1 MAGTIPL
8 SMTQQFDPLG
18 DPLSG
23 GLLYFFVA
31 GTVSTPQNAF
41 KDIALTQ
48 PWPNPITLDVAG
60 RVPQVFLADGL
71 IKIRLTDNAGVVQLS
86 ADNIQVIGASSGG
99 GGGGGSV
106 DATTIFQTGDIK
118 KRYGV
123 GIHAGWVRANARTI
137 GNSASGA
144 TELADSLLA
153 NALFQYL
160 WNTDPNLVVI
170 GGRGSTS
177 LADWDAGKQMTLPDG
192 RGTAF
197 AGMDDMGNTAANR
210 LTASYFGANATV
222 LGARG
227 GAQSNTLTGFQLG
240 SHAHGATIFDPGHT
254 HNLLRDA
261 SPVSAVSFVD
271 DGGTGLPTTGGT
283 GRTNSTNHSLS
294 IIEGYTGV
302 RIWDGTTLDQT
313 AGAGGNQPHA
323 NVQPTMVV
331 TFYLKL

>member
-18 DPLSG
+18 NPLSG

-123 GIHAGWVRANARTI
+123 GIHTGWVRANARTI
-137 GNSASGA
+137 GNSLSSA
-144 TELADSLLA
+144 TELADPSA
-153 NALFQYL
+153 QALFIYL
-160 WNTDPNLVVI
+160 WGVDPNLVVI
-170 GGRGSTS
+170 GGRGSTG
-177 LADWDAGKQMTLPDG
+177 LADWNAGKQMTLPDG

-197 AGMDDMGNTAANR
+197 AGMDDMGNTAAGR
-210 LTASYFGANATV
+210 LTTKLFRRQCRGAGREGRHLKTSRLAHGNHACHTRIWN
-222 LGARG
+222 GYPCSAGNHHRSI
-227 GAQSNTLTGFQLG
+227 QMS
-240 SHAHGATIFDPGHT
+240 AHGAPW
-254 HNLLRDA
+254 R
-261 SPVSAVSFVD
+261 
-271 DGGTGLPTTGGT
+271 
-283 GRTNSTNHSLS
+283 RNHQRL
-294 IIEGYTGV
+294 V
-302 RIWDGTTLDQT
+302 ANTLVAQ
-313 AGAGGNQPHA
+313 GSGN
-323 NVQPTMVV
+323 
-331 TFYLKL
+331 